1 MPAPKGNTNAAK
13 PGESA
18 VFRIRFRNPGD
29 IDRAKLLTPEQLGW
43 AVEAY
48 LLWLELPESDESPYL
63 EWLKAQAG

>member
-29 IDRAKLLTPEQLGW
+29 IDRAKLLTPEHLGW
-43 AVEAY
+43 AIEAF
-48 LLWLELPESDESPYL
+48 LEWLELPEGDESPYP
-63 EWLKAQAG
+63 ERPEAKAE